1 MKTKVLVG
9 GIDYTR
15 HATMPLQE
23 QKTAD
28 ESLDAGYLEL
38 VSINQ
43 EKPVKPFTK
52 CQIIKDDGIS
62 KETEYYYIASDESNE
77 VIKNKHFNHDL
88 VLIEETK
95 ELERYIV
102 DVKTLTNPIVR
113 NYLDNPSKIMANGET
128 TTYWVFNTP
137 FYVTFDMYSPQEIN
151 TEVECLRPYYLLHAI
166 QDVADTWNGGSIVNV
181 ELSIYDPDGERVWY
195 GYDGWSS
202 FPDSKTFKFIPT
214 KEGDYTFKLNGTST
228 IGITEGEVKF
238 TMTILKRTPE
248 KQDYTIKQACELFI
262 ACCET
267 LRESEKA
274 RFTLAQI
281 EDYDEFMQPLIK
293 KLFEAKSP
301 EFSCTKCTLFEALK
315 ECGNYI
321 HAIPRLRQGKVY
333 FDLLGTNKQCDV
345 KLDKYHSHT
354 QSQSIDNFC
363 SELDTNIENLLNTD
377 DEKTGSITEPFNNQ
391 YKTLRVEKGTAQ
403 ITEDGVI
410 IETEYPIYDI
420 KSVEVGFLSNG
431 TYVGDIT
438 PFIYEE
444 AEYRTLS
451 ASGNSFPNAMMF
463 ALKYTQGQKNITGLT
478 FKKDNL
484 ISSSFEGYAVLNII
498 HKKLNAVTNWW
509 SNYKN
514 YEDIYNL
521 QFKVTYTPIIDTR
534 LKQSKSHVEDLAFKS
549 VLSYNQSANMTS
561 SNAFGEHLRGVV
573 AKYGVPEKKLMIT
586 VGKLSEV
593 PKVNTKYKDYTITSV
608 KTETYNNF
616 ILVEV
621 GMSKKFNNKSA
632 YISINSQKRFYE
644 ISEKACAERY
654 ILYEDYCVIGNEID
668 NDDKSLITNEGINA
682 FINSFSNGQTC
693 QIGAV
698 KAQGYTEEGSALT
711 EVAKPVFALG
721 VGNSILFGY
730 SYDDNYSAGST
741 ASYDGDTKIQEY
753 VKYADVYGEIETLKV
768 RLGRGTNEIDTYE
781 MAVTRGDNTPKGSAI
796 PDGNFIAYFS
806 TEDDKIVIKK
816 DGREKISFSYQMHM
830 VTNRQNMMV
839 GSGIGRK
846 NVFTSREQ
854 LNYKL
859 YILPHTINEFERQV
873 DLEDATE
880 IELVVEEAGMKKVKI
895 KDVIATADGNAWALV
910 NVGATNELLVGE
922 NISIKNGE
930 EISLPFFNFTR
941 KIRD

>member
-38 VSINQ
+38 VSIKQ

-52 CQIIKDDGIS
+52 CQIIKDDGTE

-77 VIKNKHFNHDL
+77 IIKNKHFNHDL

-113 NYLDNPSKIMANGET
+113 NYLDNPSKVMANGET
-128 TTYWVFNTP
+128 TTFWVFNSP
-137 FYVTFDMYSPQEIN
+137 YFITFDMYSPHEVN
-151 TEVECLRPYYLLHAI
+151 TPLQCLRPYHLMSEI
-166 QDVADTWNGGSIVNV
+166 ESVADDWNGNMLTDV
-181 ELSIYDPDGERVWY
+181 ELSVYDPDGELVAKEV
-195 GYDGWSS
+195 DGWGNLDAPKY
-202 FPDSKTFKFIPT
+202 FTFTPT
-214 KEGDYTFKLNGTST
+214 KEGDYKFKLTGSST
-228 IGITEGEVKF
+228 LDTTKGEASFSISV
-238 TMTILKRTPE
+238 LKRTPE
-248 KQDYTIKQACELFI
+248 KQDYTIKQACEIFI
-262 ACCET
+262 TCCET
-267 LRESEKA
+267 LRESENA
-274 RFTLAQI
+274 RFTLAQV
-281 EDYDEFMQPLIK
+281 EDYEEFMQPLIK

-333 FDLLGTNKQCDV
+333 FDLLGTNEQCDTN
-345 KLDKYHSHT
+345 LDKYHSHS

-403 ITEDGVI
+403 ITEDGI
-410 IETEYPIYDI
+410 LIETEYPIYDI
-420 KSVEVGFLSNG
+420 KAVEVGFLSDG
-431 TYVGDIT
+431 SKVGDIT

-451 ASGNSFPNAMMF
+451 SSGSAFPNAMMF
-463 ALKYTQGQKNITGLT
+463 ALKYTQGQNNITGLN
-478 FKKDNL
+478 FKNDNL
-484 ISSSFEGYAVLNII
+484 ISSAFEGYSVLNII
-498 HKKLNAVTNWW
+498 HKKLNLATNWW
-509 SNYKN
+509 SNFWN
-514 YEDIYNL
+514 NEDIFNL

-549 VLSYNQSANMTS
+549 VLSYNQSSNMTS

-573 AKYGVPEKKLMIT
+573 AKYGVPEKKLMFT

-654 ILYEDYCVIGNEID
+654 ILYEDYCVIGDEID
-668 NDDKSLITNEGINA
+668 NDDKSLITSEGINA

-698 KAQGYTEEGSALT
+698 KAQGYTDEGSALT
-711 EVAKPVFALG
+711 EVAKSVFALG

-741 ASYDGDTKIQEY
+741 ANYDGDTKVQEY

-768 RLGRGTNEIDTYE
+768 RFGRGTNEIDSYE
-781 MAVTRGDNTPKGSAI
+781 MAVTRGDNTPKSSAI
-796 PDGNFIAYFS
+796 PDGNFIIYFS

-830 VTNRQNMMV
+830 VTNRQNIII

-846 NVFTSREQ
+846 NVFTSREA

-859 YILPHTINEFERQV
+859 YILPKTINEFERQV
-873 DLEDATE
+873 DLEGATE
-880 IELVVEEAGMKKVKI
+880 IELVVEEAGTKKVKI
-895 KDVIATADGNAWALV
+895 KDVTATADGKAWALV
-910 NVGATNELLVGE
+910 NVGLTNELLVGE

>member
-1 MKTKVLVG
+1 MKTKILVG
-9 GIDYTR
+9 GVDYTR

-52 CQIIKDDGIS
+52 CQIIKNDGTK

-77 VIKNKHFNHDL
+77 IIKNKHFNHDL

-113 NYLDNPSKIMANGET
+113 NYLDNPSKVMANGNT
-128 TTYWVFNTP
+128 TTYWVFNSP
-137 FYVTFDMYSPQEIN
+137 YFISFDMHSPHEIN
-151 TEVECLRPYYLLHAI
+151 TPMQCLRPYHLMSEI
-166 QDVADTWNGGSIVNV
+166 ERVADSWNGNMLTDV
-181 ELSIYDPDGERVWY
+181 ELCVYDPDGELVTKEV
-195 GYDGWSS
+195 DGWGNLNAPKY
-202 FPDSKTFKFIPT
+202 FTFTPT
-214 KEGDYTFKLNGTST
+214 KEGDYKFKLAGSST
-228 IGITEGEVKF
+228 LDTTKGEASFIISV
-238 TMTILKRTPE
+238 LKRTPT
-248 KQDYTIKQACELFI
+248 KDDYTIKQACEIFI
-262 ACCET
+262 SCCET
-267 LRESEKA
+267 LRESEKP
-274 RFTLAQI
+274 RFSLAQI
-281 EDYDEFMQPLIK
+281 EDYDEFMKPLIR

-321 HAIPRLRQGKVY
+321 HAIPRLRQGKIY
-333 FDLLGTNKQCDV
+333 FDLLGTNEKCDV
-345 KLDKYHSHT
+345 NLDKYYSHS

-363 SELDTNIENLLNTD
+363 SELDTNVENLLNTD
-377 DEKTGSITEPFNNQ
+377 DEKTGSIIEPFNNQ

-451 ASGNSFPNAMMF
+451 ASGTSFPNAMMF

-484 ISSSFEGYAVLNII
+484 ISSSFEGYAVLNVI

-509 SNYKN
+509 SNFKN

-521 QFKVTYTPIIDTR
+521 QFKITYTPFINTR

-549 VLSYNQSANMTS
+549 VLSYNQSSNMIS

-573 AKYGVPEKKLMIT
+573 AKYGVPEKKLMFT
-586 VGKLSEV
+586 VSKLSEV
-593 PKVNTKYKDYTITSV
+593 PKVNTKYKDFTITSV

-644 ISEKACAERY
+644 ISEKACAERF
-654 ILYEDYCVIGNEID
+654 ILYEDYCVIGDEID
-668 NDDKSLITNEGINA
+668 NDDKSLITSEGINA
-682 FINSFSNGQTC
+682 FINSFSNGKTC

-698 KAQGYTEEGSALT
+698 KAQGYTDEGSPLT
-711 EVAKPVFALG
+711 EIAKPVFALG

-741 ASYDGDTKIQEY
+741 ASYEGETKVQEY

-768 RLGRGTNEIDTYE
+768 RFGRGTNEIDSYD
-781 MAVTRGDNTPKGSAI
+781 MAVARGDAMPKSSAI
-796 PDGNFIAYFS
+796 PDGNFLVYFS

-830 VTNRQNMMV
+830 ITNRQNMII

-859 YILPHTINEFERQV
+859 YILPQAINEFERQV
-873 DLEDATE
+873 DLENATE
-880 IELVVEEAGMKKVKI
+880 IELSVEDMQNNKIKI
-895 KDVIATADGNAWALV
+895 KDVVATADGKAWALV
-910 NVGATNELLVGE
+910 NVGLTNELLVGE